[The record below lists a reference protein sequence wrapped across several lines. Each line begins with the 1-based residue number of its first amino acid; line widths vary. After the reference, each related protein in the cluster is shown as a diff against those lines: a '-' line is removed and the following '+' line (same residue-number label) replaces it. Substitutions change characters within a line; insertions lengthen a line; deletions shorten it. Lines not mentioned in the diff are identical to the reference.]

1 MKPWNLQVRQGGRR
15 LVPLLIAL
23 GLLLALGVLL
33 WAPLFPGLI
42 LEDGRTGE
50 PLLLFP
56 MKKGDAFSIRYTH
69 SVNLSP
75 VTDTLYFT
83 GDALVLESTL
93 FSAYGWGMPVLADGI
108 GDSFENT
115 PEGFYISGIHKV
127 QSQIPI
133 LLQQVP
139 DHRLLLNG
147 REIRLLDVLEPG
159 TFIRLLPGRFSLAAR
174 WMEDPYGLNRH
185 FFVCPGRPGAIARP
199 GSKHL
204 IALGGNLWPY
214 SRRKRK
220 NPTKSI
226 PWTNSISAQRV

>member
-127 QSQIPI
+127 QAQIPI

-159 TFIRLLPGRFSLAAR
+159 TFIRLLPGRFSLADR
-174 WMEDPYGLNRH
+174 WRTRTP
-185 FFVCPGRPGAIARP
+185 AI
-199 GSKHL
+199 
-204 IALGGNLWPY
+204 
-214 SRRKRK
+214 
-220 NPTKSI
+220 
-226 PWTNSISAQRV
+226 

>member
-1 MKPWNLQVRQGGRR
+1 
-15 LVPLLIAL
+15 LLIAL

-108 GDSFENT
+108 GNSFEI
-115 PEGFYISGIHKV
+115 PRKDFISPA
-127 QSQIPI
+127 STRSSPRS
-133 LLQQVP
+133 P
-139 DHRLLLNG
+139 
-147 REIRLLDVLEPG
+147 
-159 TFIRLLPGRFSLAAR
+159 SCS
-174 WMEDPYGLNRH
+174 NR
-185 FFVCPGRPGAIARP
+185 
-199 GSKHL
+199 
-204 IALGGNLWPY
+204 
-214 SRRKRK
+214 SRI
-220 NPTKSI
+220 TGCC
-226 PWTNSISAQRV
+226 